1 MTVSHSSLI
10 IDAGQLLP
18 LEGVGRRGD
27 YPVPTSIFFPSVLHY
42 DGLLTPD
49 NPPAPCRTILLRNFA
64 LPFCDQHDVPSQL
77 LAPHVPFAF
86 ESLCFPPTIMP
97 LCQTILPEYPFVAM
111 FSQFG

>member
-42 DGLLTPD
+42 DGHLTPD
-49 NPPAPCRTILLRNFA
+49 NPPAPCRTILLRNV
-64 LPFCDQHDVPSQL
+64 PFCSAISTMFPRSFSPPMFPLHLNLCAFL
-77 LAPHVPFAF
+77 L
-86 ESLCFPPTIMP
+86 L
-97 LCQTILPEYPFVAM
+97 
-111 FSQFG
+111 